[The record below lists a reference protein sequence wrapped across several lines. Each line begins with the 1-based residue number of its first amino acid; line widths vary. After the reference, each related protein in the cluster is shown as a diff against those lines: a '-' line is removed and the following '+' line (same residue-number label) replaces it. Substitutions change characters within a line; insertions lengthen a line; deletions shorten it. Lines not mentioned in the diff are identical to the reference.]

1 MNIEDISSALSTIDS
16 EEDADSNSDDL
27 DMNQLQRALFN
38 SLQALGSSTT
48 TTTTTTTTSPSGE
61 VSQLVYV
68 AVATNGAPQIR
79 LALPVSDEVSVDNL
93 LSSDTLVTSLDNLDS
108 MLHGFRIARSNGNG
122 SSDGYTP
129 QDPLLASITAGRH
142 ALVKF
147 NEDSK
152 YYSALIAGHM
162 EDGTYQILYKGVD
175 PWISAIFNW
184 DGPTYPNQSVNG
196 VSTRDIFPV
205 TSTTKDKRLYS
216 DANCWVNMDQDQD
229 GIPDRQMKKDDIV
242 YARWQGDRGNMYYD
256 GKIAYIEDDG
266 MTFAVKYNDGDFENF
281 VSPKHI
287 FLRIGL

>member
-1 MNIEDISSALSTIDS
+1 MHELENTLAAQSTTEEDAPNNAVDHPNDAELPTGADNSNGDVQFRILGNGRGLSSDILSTIQRQLQSMVDGEVGTNVVEGNEMNIEGLGSALSTMGS
-16 EEDADSNSDDL
+16 EEDAGSNSGEL
-27 DMNQLQRALFN
+27 DMHQLQRALFS

-79 LALPVSDEVSVDNL
+79 LALPVSDDVSVDNL
-93 LSSDTLVTSLDNLDS
+93 LSSDTLVMSLDNLDS
-108 MLHGFRIARSNGNG
+108 MLHGARIARSNGDG
-122 SSDGYTP
+122 SSDGHTP

-196 VSTRDIFPV
+196 GFHT
-205 TSTTKDKRLYS
+205 
-216 DANCWVNMDQDQD
+216 
-229 GIPDRQMKKDDIV
+229 
-242 YARWQGDRGNMYYD
+242 
-256 GKIAYIEDDG
+256 
-266 MTFAVKYNDGDFENF
+266 
-281 VSPKHI
+281 
-287 FLRIGL
+287 